1 MNRVS
6 VIGVTQKT
14 NMNYIS
20 ATKKKLV
27 GRNNQ
32 VCTSPIVLDYS
43 TTEDVQFQ
51 LIDEK
56 NQIQPVSGLTGL
68 YFAGSLGVGQQ
79 SYDLLFLSKDFTV
92 SEDVITFRVDTY
104 TRNYLDKIKKKGTE
118 INIEIGQISLD
129 VKRVILRDYALA
141 MPRVYVAGLSP
152 QEIESNDY
160 YTKEEV
166 DGLIRAVQPPTKLSE
181 LENDKGFVDSA
192 YVTGAVSG
200 KLDAPSGGTAG
211 QVLTKTE
218 AGEEWASA
226 PTKLSELEND
236 KGFVDSA
243 YVTGAVSGKLDAPS
257 GGTAGQVLT
266 KTETGEEWG
275 EAAQDTKFVSVEEK
289 TLGAS
294 GAYEVDFVNGKKIQ
308 KYSVTD
314 FARGT
319 AKITLAS
326 LDGAPADSAPTV
338 ELQLPVFEAVETLS
352 IPSSLN
358 VISMPESLEGGE
370 EQRDKIKYKYHDI
383 VFRAEKDFNGEWRT
397 YVNYAYSFD
406 ENRAIEDTRDY
417 FWIKP
422 LEDGSTISCGG
433 FNASYSIS
441 SSFDRV
447 NWTALTGATIAS
459 GVAAG
464 TKVYLI
470 GNTPTLG
477 SDGSSAG
484 FTVYCD
490 KSYSIGGKVFSLF
503 SDLLKPKTLTNQHD
517 LNRWQSGKANLRECS
532 VDFGPVSGF
541 SSMFSSCS
549 SLSGLPDG
557 FSWPNATNTR
567 NMFYGCSSLS
577 GLPDGFSCPN
587 TTDTGGMFAN
597 CSKLSGLPD
606 GFSCPNAT
614 STDSMFHYCSRLSGL
629 PDGFS
634 CPNTTHT
641 GYMFNSCSNLSGLP
655 DGFSCPNATN
665 TGGMF
670 AYCYSLS
677 GLPDGFSCPN
687 TTNTGEMFYSCSNLS
702 GLPDGFSCPNATNT
716 SNMLNGCSSLSGLPD
731 GFSCPNAT
739 DTGYMFNNCSRLSG
753 LPDGF
758 SCPNTTNTNQMF
770 SSCSR
775 LSRLPDGF
783 SCPNT
788 TNTRGMFRDCSSLSG
803 LPDGFSCPEAADT
816 LQMFSFCSSLT
827 RLPDGFS
834 CPNATNTN
842 GMFRNCSSL
851 SGLPDGFSCP
861 NTTDTGEMFTYCP
874 GLSGLPDGFSAP
886 NVTDANNM
894 FSDCS
899 SLTTIGSNVK
909 IANGASA
916 SSTDNTALNKSQIT
930 TIGDNFEWFTN
941 ATYSGTWDPA
951 LGIKNVFPNAT
962 AGSGWKVYNHHDGE

>member
-20 ATKKKLV
+20 ATKKRLV

-43 TTEDVQFQ
+43 TTEDISFQ
-51 LIDEK
+51 LIDER

-68 YFAGSLGVGQQ
+68 YFAGSLGIGQQ

-104 TRNYLDKIKKKGTE
+104 TRNYLDKIKKRGTE

-166 DGLIRAVQPPTKLSE
+166 DGLIGGVSVPKRLSE

-236 KGFVDSA
+236 LGFVEGTE
-243 YVTGAVSGKLDAPS
+243 VQRMVSGKLDNPS

-319 AKITLAS
+319 AEITLAS

-338 ELQLPVFEAVETLS
+338 ELQLPVLDEVWTLS
-352 IPSSLN
+352 LPSSLN

-370 EQRDKIKYKYHDI
+370 EQRDKIRFKYHDI
-383 VFRAEKDFNGEWRT
+383 VFRAEKDCNGEWRT
-397 YVNYAYSFD
+397 YANYAYSFD
-406 ENRAIEDTRDY
+406 ESRKVEDTRDY

-422 LEDGSTISCGG
+422 LEDGSTISCND
-433 FNASYSIS
+433 FNASYGIS

-447 NWTALTGATIAS
+447 NWTALTGATVAS
-459 GVAAG
+459 DVAAG

-470 GNTPTLG
+470 GDTSTLG
-477 SDGSSAG
+477 SVLYNGVG

-503 SDLLKPKTLTNQHD
+503 SDLLNPKTLTNKND
-517 LNRWQSGKANLRECS
+517 LNRWQLNKANLRECS

-541 SSMFSSCS
+541 SSMFS
-549 SLSGLPDG
+549 
-557 FSWPNATNTR
+557 
-567 NMFYGCSSLS
+567 GCSSLS

-587 TTDTGGMFAN
+587 ATSTYSMFNGCSKLSGLPDGFSCPDVSDASHMFSSCSSLSGLPDGFSVSSATDTGYMFGSCSKLSGLPDGFSCPNATDTKQMFYHCSSLSGLPDGFSVSSATDTGYMFDS

-614 STDSMFHYCSRLSGL
+614 STGGMFYSCYKLSGL

-634 CPNTTHT
+634 CPNTTST
-641 GYMFNSCSNLSGLP
+641 GSMFNGCFKLSGLP
-655 DGFSCPNATN
+655 DGFSCPNTTS
-665 TGGMF
+665 TGEMF
-670 AYCYSLS
+670 YNCYSLS

-687 TTNTGEMFYSCSNLS
+687 ATSTSEMFYN
-702 GLPDGFSCPNATNT
+702 
-716 SNMLNGCSSLSGLPD
+716 CSSLSGLPD

-739 DTGYMFNNCSRLSG
+739 GTYGMFKYCPKLSG

-758 SCPNTTNTNQMF
+758 SCPN
-770 SSCSR
+770 
-775 LSRLPDGF
+775 
-783 SCPNT
+783 
-788 TNTRGMFRDCSSLSG
+788 
-803 LPDGFSCPEAADT
+803 
-816 LQMFSFCSSLT
+816 
-827 RLPDGFS
+827 
-834 CPNATNTN
+834 ATST
-842 GMFRNCSSL
+842 S
-851 SGLPDGFSCP
+851 
-861 NTTDTGEMFTYCP
+861 EMFN
-874 GLSGLPDGFSAP
+874 G
-886 NVTDANNM
+886 
-894 FSDCS
+894 CS
-899 SLTTIGSNVK
+899 SLTTIGNNVK

-916 SSTDNTALNKSQIT
+916 NSTDNTNLDKSLIT

-941 ATYSGTWDPA
+941 ATFSGEWDPA

>member
-20 ATKKKLV
+20 ATKKRLV

-43 TTEDVQFQ
+43 TTEDISFQ
-51 LIDEK
+51 LIDER

-104 TRNYLDKIKKKGTE
+104 TRNYLDRIKKRGTE
-118 INIEIGQISLD
+118 ISIEIGQISLD

-160 YTKEEV
+160 YTKAETDE
-166 DGLIRAVQPPTKLSE
+166 LIGGISVPKKLSE
-181 LENDKGFVDSA
+181 LENDLGFVEGTE
-192 YVTGAVSG
+192 VQRMVSG
-200 KLDAPSGGTAG
+200 KLNNPSGGTAG

-218 AGEEWASA
+218 GGEAWASA

-236 KGFVDSA
+236 LGFVE
-243 YVTGAVSGKLDAPS
+243 GAEVQRMVSGKLDNPS

-289 TLGAS
+289 ALGES

-308 KYSVTD
+308 KYPVTD
-314 FARGT
+314 SARGT

-338 ELQLPVFEAVETLS
+338 ELQIPVFEEVETLS
-352 IPSSLN
+352 LPSSLN
-358 VISMPESLEGGE
+358 VISMPKSLEGGE
-370 EQRDKIKYKYHDI
+370 EQRNKIRWKYHDI
-383 VFRAEKDFNGEWRT
+383 VFRAEKDCNGEWRT
-397 YVNYAYSFD
+397 YANYAYSFD
-406 ENRAIEDTRDY
+406 ESREGDTRDY

-422 LEDGSTISCGG
+422 LEDGSTISCSN
-433 FNASYSIS
+433 FSASYGIS

-459 GVAAG
+459 DVAAG

-470 GNTPTLG
+470 GDTSTLG
-477 SDGSSAG
+477 SGSSSTG

-503 SDLLKPKTLTNQHD
+503 SDLLKPKTLTNQYD
-517 LNRWQSGKANLRECS
+517 LYQWQYYRNKLVECS
-532 VDFGPVSGF
+532 VDFGPVSSF
-541 SSMFSSCS
+541 SS
-549 SLSGLPDG
+549 
-557 FSWPNATNTR
+557 
-567 NMFYGCSSLS
+567 MFYGCSKLS

-587 TTDTGGMFAN
+587 VSDASYMFQS

-614 STDSMFHYCSRLSGL
+614 STNQMFY
-629 PDGFS
+629 D
-634 CPNTTHT
+634 CP
-641 GYMFNSCSNLSGLP
+641 SLSGLP
-655 DGFSCPNATN
+655 DGFSCPNATDTN
-665 TGGMF
+665 SMF
-670 AYCYSLS
+670 AACSSLS

-687 TTNTGEMFYSCSNLS
+687 ATGTYQMFYSCSNLS
-702 GLPDGFSCPNATNT
+702 GLPDGFSCPDVIDA
-716 SNMLNGCSSLSGLPD
+716 SYMFQSCSKLSGLP
-731 GFSCPNAT
+731 N
-739 DTGYMFNNCSRLSG
+739 
-753 LPDGF
+753 GF
-758 SCPNTTNTNQMF
+758 SCPNTT
-770 SSCSR
+770 
-775 LSRLPDGF
+775 
-783 SCPNT
+783 
-788 TNTRGMFRDCSSLSG
+788 
-803 LPDGFSCPEAADT
+803 AT
-816 LQMFSFCSSLT
+816 LQMFY
-827 RLPDGFS
+827 G
-834 CPNATNTN
+834 
-842 GMFRNCSSL
+842 
-851 SGLPDGFSCP
+851 
-861 NTTDTGEMFTYCP
+861 
-874 GLSGLPDGFSAP
+874 
-886 NVTDANNM
+886 
-894 FSDCS
+894 CS
-899 SLTTIGSNVK
+899 SLTTIGNNVK

-916 SSTDNTALNKSQIT
+916 TSTDDTELNKSKIT

-941 ATYSGTWDPA
+941 ATFSGTWDPA
-951 LGIKNVFPNAT
+951 LGIRNVFPNAT
-962 AGSGWKVYNHHDGE
+962 SVGTGWKVYNHHDGE

>member
-20 ATKKKLV
+20 ATKKRLV

-43 TTEDVQFQ
+43 TTEDISFQ

-104 TRNYLDKIKKKGTE
+104 TRNYLDRIKKRGTE
-118 INIEIGQISLD
+118 ISIEIGQISLD

-160 YTKEEV
+160 YTKGETDE
-166 DGLIRAVQPPTKLSE
+166 LIRAVQPPTKLSE
-181 LENDKGFVDSA
+181 LENDEGFVDSA
-192 YVTGAVSG
+192 YVTEAVSG

-236 KGFVDSA
+236 LGFVG
-243 YVTGAVSGKLDAPS
+243 GAEVQRMVSGKLDNPS

-289 TLGAS
+289 ALGAS

-308 KYSVTD
+308 KYPVTD
-314 FARGT
+314 SARGT

-338 ELQLPVFEAVETLS
+338 ELQLPVLDVVETLS
-352 IPSSLN
+352 LPSSLN
-358 VISMPESLEGGE
+358 VISMPKYLEGGE
-370 EQRDKIKYKYHDI
+370 EQRDKIRCKYHDI
-383 VFRAEKDFNGEWRT
+383 VFRAEKDCNGEWRT
-397 YVNYAYSFD
+397 YANYAYSFD
-406 ENRAIEDTRDY
+406 ESREVEDTRDY

-422 LEDGSTISCGG
+422 LEDGSTISCSN
-433 FNASYSIS
+433 FNASYGIS

-447 NWTALTGATIAS
+447 NWTALTGATVAS
-459 GVAAG
+459 DVAAG

-470 GNTPTLG
+470 GDTPTLD
-477 SDGSSAG
+477 SKLNSTG

-503 SDLLKPKTLTNQHD
+503 SDLLKPKTLTNQYD
-517 LNRWQSGKANLRECS
+517 LNRWQINKANLRECS

-541 SSMFSSCS
+541 SVMF
-549 SLSGLPDG
+549 D
-557 FSWPNATNTR
+557 N
-567 NMFYGCSSLS
+567 CSSLS

-587 TTDTGGMFAN
+587 ATNTNSMFSSCSSLSSLPDGFSCPNTTNTSEMFQYCSSLSRLPDGFSCPNATSTSEMFYRCSSLSGLPDGFSCLNTANTTGMFN
-597 CSKLSGLPD
+597 ECSKLSGLPD

-614 STDSMFHYCSRLSGL
+614 DT
-629 PDGFS
+629 
-634 CPNTTHT
+634 
-641 GYMFNSCSNLSGLP
+641 NL
-655 DGFSCPNATN
+655 
-665 TGGMF
+665 
-670 AYCYSLS
+670 
-677 GLPDGFSCPN
+677 
-687 TTNTGEMFYSCSNLS
+687 MFYN
-702 GLPDGFSCPNATNT
+702 
-716 SNMLNGCSSLSGLPD
+716 
-731 GFSCPNAT
+731 
-739 DTGYMFNNCSRLSG
+739 
-753 LPDGF
+753 
-758 SCPNTTNTNQMF
+758 
-770 SSCSR
+770 
-775 LSRLPDGF
+775 
-783 SCPNT
+783 
-788 TNTRGMFRDCSSLSG
+788 
-803 LPDGFSCPEAADT
+803 
-816 LQMFSFCSSLT
+816 
-827 RLPDGFS
+827 
-834 CPNATNTN
+834 
-842 GMFRNCSSL
+842 
-851 SGLPDGFSCP
+851 
-861 NTTDTGEMFTYCP
+861 
-874 GLSGLPDGFSAP
+874 
-886 NVTDANNM
+886 
-894 FSDCS
+894 CS
-899 SLTTIGSNVK
+899 SLTTIGNNVK

-916 SSTDNTALNKSQIT
+916 TSDDNTSLNKSLIT

-941 ATYSGTWDPA
+941 ATFSGTWDPA
-951 LGIKNVFPNAT
+951 LGIKDVFPNAVNVGT
-962 AGSGWKVYNHHDGE
+962 GWKVYNHHDGE

>member
-43 TTEDVQFQ
+43 TTEDIQFQ

-129 VKRVILRDYALA
+129 AKRVILRDYALA

-166 DGLIRAVQPPTKLSE
+166 DGLIGGVSVPKKLSE

-226 PTKLSELEND
+226 PKKLSELEND

-266 KTETGEEWG
+266 KTSAG
-275 EAAQDTKFVSVEEK
+275 EAWADQQGGDDPKNVPIEEK
-289 TLGAS
+289 TSAAS
-294 GAYEVDFVNGKKIQ
+294 NSYVVDFKNGKKIQ
-308 KYSVTD
+308 KYGLGS
-314 FARGT
+314 AASGT
-319 AKITLAS
+319 IEISIAGM
-326 LDGAPADSAPTV
+326 DGIPNGVAPTV
-338 ELQLPVFEAVETLS
+338 ELQIPVFEEVSTV
-352 IPSSLN
+352 SLPASLH
-358 VISMPESLEGGE
+358 VISMPQSLAGGE
-370 EQRDKIKYKYHDI
+370 EGRDYLRYAYHDI
-383 VFRAEKDFNGEWRT
+383 VFRAERDCSNEWKT
-397 YVNYAYSFD
+397 YVNYAYDFTED
-406 ENRAIEDTRDY
+406 KPIEDTREY
-417 FWIKP
+417 FYIEAM
-422 LEDGSTISCGG
+422 EDGSTFSCNG
-433 FNASYSIS
+433 FNASYKLS

-447 NWTALTGATIAS
+447 NWTALTGSTVAT
-459 GVAAG
+459 GVSAG
-464 TKVYLI
+464 TKMYLI
-470 GNTPTLG
+470 GDTTDLG
-477 SDGSSAG
+477 SLSYTAG
-484 FTVYCD
+484 WTIYSD
-490 KSYSIGGKVFSLF
+490 KSYKLGGKAFSLF
-503 SDLLKPKTLTNQHD
+503 SDLLKDKTLTNLDD
-517 LNRWQSGKANLRECS
+517 LTGFQENKTLLKECS
-532 VDFGPVSGF
+532 VDFTHIVDARE
-541 SSMFSSCS
+541 MFYNCS
-549 SLSGLPDG
+549 SLSSLPKG
-557 FSWPNATNTR
+557 FSCPNATDTSD
-567 NMFYGCSSLS
+567 MFYGCSSLS
-577 GLPDGFSCPN
+577 SLPDDFSCPN
-587 TTDTGGMFAN
+587 ATNTSDMFN
-597 CSKLSGLPD
+597 SCKLSGLPD

-614 STDSMFHYCSRLSGL
+614 D
-629 PDGFS
+629 
-634 CPNTTHT
+634 
-641 GYMFNSCSNLSGLP
+641 
-655 DGFSCPNATN
+655 TN
-665 TGGMF
+665 GMF
-670 AYCYSLS
+670 SFCHKLS

-687 TTNTGEMFYSCSNLS
+687 TTNTQS
-702 GLPDGFSCPNATNT
+702 
-716 SNMLNGCSSLSGLPD
+716 
-731 GFSCPNAT
+731 
-739 DTGYMFNNCSRLSG
+739 
-753 LPDGF
+753 
-758 SCPNTTNTNQMF
+758 MF
-770 SSCSR
+770 S
-775 LSRLPDGF
+775 
-783 SCPNT
+783 
-788 TNTRGMFRDCSSLSG
+788 
-803 LPDGFSCPEAADT
+803 
-816 LQMFSFCSSLT
+816 
-827 RLPDGFS
+827 
-834 CPNATNTN
+834 
-842 GMFRNCSSL
+842 NCSSL

-861 NTTDTGEMFTYCP
+861 NTTDTSDMFNYCLR
-874 GLSGLPDGFSAP
+874 LSGLPDGFSCP
-886 NVTDANNM
+886 NTTSTHSLFYDCFSLTRLPDGFSCPNATNTKTMFYHCAHLSGLPDGFSCPNATNTQSM
-894 FSDCS
+894 FSTCSRLSGLPDGFSCPNTTSTSQMLYDCS

-916 SSTDNTALNKSQIT
+916 SSTDDTALNKSQIT

-941 ATYSGTWDPA
+941 ATFSGTWDPA

>member
-43 TTEDVQFQ
+43 ATEDIQFQ

-166 DGLIRAVQPPTKLSE
+166 DGLIGGASVPKKLSE
-181 LENDKGFVDSA
+181 LENDLGFVDSA
-192 YVTGAVSG
+192 YVTEAVSG

-243 YVTGAVSGKLDAPS
+243 YVTAAVSGKLDAPS

-266 KTETGEEWG
+266 KTSAG
-275 EAAQDTKFVSVEEK
+275 EAWADQQGGDDPKNVPIEEK
-289 TLGAS
+289 TSAAS
-294 GAYEVDFVNGKKIQ
+294 NSYVVDFKNGKKIQ
-308 KYSVTD
+308 KYGLGS
-314 FARGT
+314 AASGT
-319 AKITLAS
+319 IEISIAGM
-326 LDGAPADSAPTV
+326 DGIPNGVAPTV
-338 ELQLPVFEAVETLS
+338 ELQIPVFEEVSTV
-352 IPSSLN
+352 SLPASLH
-358 VISMPESLEGGE
+358 VISMPQSLAGGE
-370 EQRDKIKYKYHDI
+370 EGRDYLRYAYHDI
-383 VFRAEKDFNGEWRT
+383 VFRAERDCSNEWKT
-397 YVNYAYSFD
+397 YVNYAYDFTED
-406 ENRAIEDTRDY
+406 KPIEDTREY
-417 FWIKP
+417 FYIEAM
-422 LEDGSTISCGG
+422 EDGSTFSCNG
-433 FNASYSIS
+433 FNASYKLS

-447 NWTALTGATIAS
+447 NWTALTGSTVAT
-459 GVAAG
+459 GVSAG
-464 TKVYLI
+464 TKMYLI
-470 GNTPTLG
+470 GDTTDLG
-477 SDGSSAG
+477 SLSYTAG
-484 FTVYCD
+484 WTIYSD
-490 KSYSIGGKVFSLF
+490 KSYKLGGKAFSLF
-503 SDLLKPKTLTNQHD
+503 SDLLKDKTLTNLDD
-517 LNRWQSGKANLRECS
+517 LTGFQENKTLLKECS
-532 VDFGPVSGF
+532 VDFTHIVDACK
-541 SSMFSSCS
+541 MFYSCS
-549 SLSGLPDG
+549 SLSSLPKG
-557 FSWPNATNTR
+557 FSCPNATDTSD
-567 NMFYGCSSLS
+567 MFYGCSSLS
-577 GLPDGFSCPN
+577 SLPDDFSCPN
-587 TTDTGGMFAN
+587 ATNTSDMFSS
-597 CSKLSGLPD
+597 CKLSGLPD

-614 STDSMFHYCSRLSGL
+614 D
-629 PDGFS
+629 
-634 CPNTTHT
+634 
-641 GYMFNSCSNLSGLP
+641 
-655 DGFSCPNATN
+655 TN
-665 TGGMF
+665 GMF
-670 AYCYSLS
+670 SFCHKLS

-687 TTNTGEMFYSCSNLS
+687 TTNTQS
-702 GLPDGFSCPNATNT
+702 
-716 SNMLNGCSSLSGLPD
+716 
-731 GFSCPNAT
+731 
-739 DTGYMFNNCSRLSG
+739 
-753 LPDGF
+753 
-758 SCPNTTNTNQMF
+758 MF
-770 SSCSR
+770 S
-775 LSRLPDGF
+775 
-783 SCPNT
+783 
-788 TNTRGMFRDCSSLSG
+788 
-803 LPDGFSCPEAADT
+803 
-816 LQMFSFCSSLT
+816 
-827 RLPDGFS
+827 
-834 CPNATNTN
+834 
-842 GMFRNCSSL
+842 NCSSL

-861 NTTDTGEMFTYCP
+861 NTTDTSDMFNYCLR
-874 GLSGLPDGFSAP
+874 LSGLPDGFSCP
-886 NVTDANNM
+886 NTTSTQSMFYDCFSLTRLPDGFSCPNATNTKTMFYHCAHLSGLPDGFSCPNATNTQSM
-894 FSDCS
+894 FSTCSRLSGLPDGFSCPNTTSTSQMLYDCS

-916 SSTDNTALNKSQIT
+916 TSTDDTRLDKSQIT

-941 ATYSGTWDPA
+941 ATFSGTWDPA

>member
-43 TTEDVQFQ
+43 ATEDIQFQ

-129 VKRVILRDYALA
+129 AKRVILRDYALA

-166 DGLIRAVQPPTKLSE
+166 DGLIGGASAPKKLSE
-181 LENDKGFVDSA
+181 LENDLGFVDSA

-218 AGEEWASA
+218 AGEEW
-226 PTKLSELEND
+226 K
-236 KGFVDSA
+236 
-243 YVTGAVSGKLDAPS
+243 
-257 GGTAGQVLT
+257 
-266 KTETGEEWG
+266 
-275 EAAQDTKFVSVEEK
+275 AAQDTEFVSVEEK

-314 FARGT
+314 SARGT

-358 VISMPESLEGGE
+358 VISMPKSLEGGE
-370 EQRDKIKYKYHDI
+370 EQRDRIKYKYHDI

-397 YVNYAYSFD
+397 YANYAYSFD
-406 ENRAIEDTRDY
+406 ESRAVEDTRDY

-422 LEDGSTISCGG
+422 LEDGSAISCSG
-433 FNASYSIS
+433 FNASYGIS

-447 NWTALTGATIAS
+447 NWTALTGATVAS

-464 TKVYLI
+464 AKVYLI
-470 GNTPTLG
+470 GDTPTLG
-477 SDGSSAG
+477 SKLNGTG

-490 KSYSIGGKVFSLF
+490 KGYSIGGKVFSLF

-517 LNRWQSGKANLRECS
+517 LNRWQYRKANLRECS

-557 FSWPNATNTR
+557 FSCPNATDTGYMFNSCSSLSGLPDGFSCPNATNADGMFQSCSSLSGLPDGFSCPNATGTGYMFYSCSGLFR
-567 NMFYGCSSLS
+567 LPDGFSCPNATSTDQMFYGCSSLS

-587 TTDTGGMFAN
+587 TAN
-597 CSKLSGLPD
+597 
-606 GFSCPNAT
+606 
-614 STDSMFHYCSRLSGL
+614 
-629 PDGFS
+629 
-634 CPNTTHT
+634 T
-641 GYMFNSCSNLSGLP
+641 GYMFR
-655 DGFSCPNATN
+655 
-665 TGGMF
+665 
-670 AYCYSLS
+670 
-677 GLPDGFSCPN
+677 
-687 TTNTGEMFYSCSNLS
+687 
-702 GLPDGFSCPNATNT
+702 
-716 SNMLNGCSSLSGLPD
+716 GCSSLSGLPD
-731 GFSCPNAT
+731 GFSCPNTSDAKW
-739 DTGYMFNNCSRLSG
+739 MFYG
-753 LPDGF
+753 
-758 SCPNTTNTNQMF
+758 
-770 SSCSR
+770 
-775 LSRLPDGF
+775 
-783 SCPNT
+783 
-788 TNTRGMFRDCSSLSG
+788 CSSLS
-803 LPDGFSCPEAADT
+803 
-816 LQMFSFCSSLT
+816 

-842 GMFRNCSSL
+842 KMFYSCSSL

-861 NTTDTGEMFTYCP
+861 NTTDTGYMFYHCSE
-874 GLSGLPDGFSAP
+874 LSGLPDGFSCP
-886 NVTDANNM
+886 NATNTDGM
-894 FSDCS
+894 FYRCS

-909 IANGASA
+909 IANGAGA
-916 SSTDNTALNKSQIT
+916 ISTDNTELNKSQIT

-941 ATYSGTWDPA
+941 ATFSGTWDPA

>member
-43 TTEDVQFQ
+43 TTEDIQFQ

-243 YVTGAVSGKLDAPS
+243 YVTAAVSGKLDAPS

-266 KTETGEEWG
+266 KTEAG
-275 EAAQDTKFVSVEEK
+275 EAWADQQGGDDPKNVPIEEK
-289 TLGAS
+289 TSAAS
-294 GAYEVDFVNGKKIQ
+294 NSYVVDFKNGKKIQ
-308 KYSVTD
+308 KYGLGS
-314 FARGT
+314 AASGT
-319 AKITLAS
+319 IEISIAGM
-326 LDGAPADSAPTV
+326 DGIPNGVAPTV
-338 ELQLPVFEAVETLS
+338 ELQIPVFEEVSTV
-352 IPSSLN
+352 SLPASLH
-358 VISMPESLEGGE
+358 VISMPQSLAGGE
-370 EQRDKIKYKYHDI
+370 EGRDYLRYAYHDI
-383 VFRAEKDFNGEWRT
+383 VFRAERDCSNEWKT
-397 YVNYAYSFD
+397 YVNYAYDFTED
-406 ENRAIEDTRDY
+406 KPIEDTREY
-417 FWIKP
+417 FYIEAM
-422 LEDGSTISCGG
+422 EDGSTFSCNG
-433 FNASYSIS
+433 FNASYKLS

-447 NWTALTGATIAS
+447 NWTALTGSIVAT
-459 GVAAG
+459 GVSAG
-464 TKVYLI
+464 TKMYLI
-470 GNTPTLG
+470 GDTTDLG
-477 SDGSSAG
+477 SLSYTAG
-484 FTVYCD
+484 WTIYSD
-490 KSYSIGGKVFSLF
+490 KSYKLGGKAFSLF
-503 SDLLKPKTLTNQHD
+503 SDLLKDKTLTNLED
-517 LNRWQSGKANLRECS
+517 LTCFQENKTLLKECS
-532 VDFGPVSGF
+532 VDFTHIVDAYG
-541 SSMFSSCS
+541 MFYNCS
-549 SLSGLPDG
+549 SLSSLPKG
-557 FSWPNATNTR
+557 FSCPNATDTNH
-567 NMFYGCSSLS
+567 MFYGCSSLS
-577 GLPDGFSCPN
+577 SLPDDFSCPN
-587 TTDTGGMFAN
+587 ATNTSDMFSS
-597 CSKLSGLPD
+597 CKLSGLPD

-614 STDSMFHYCSRLSGL
+614 D
-629 PDGFS
+629 
-634 CPNTTHT
+634 
-641 GYMFNSCSNLSGLP
+641 
-655 DGFSCPNATN
+655 TN
-665 TGGMF
+665 GMF
-670 AYCYSLS
+670 SFCHKLS

-687 TTNTGEMFYSCSNLS
+687 TTNTQS
-702 GLPDGFSCPNATNT
+702 
-716 SNMLNGCSSLSGLPD
+716 
-731 GFSCPNAT
+731 
-739 DTGYMFNNCSRLSG
+739 
-753 LPDGF
+753 
-758 SCPNTTNTNQMF
+758 MF
-770 SSCSR
+770 S
-775 LSRLPDGF
+775 
-783 SCPNT
+783 
-788 TNTRGMFRDCSSLSG
+788 
-803 LPDGFSCPEAADT
+803 
-816 LQMFSFCSSLT
+816 
-827 RLPDGFS
+827 
-834 CPNATNTN
+834 
-842 GMFRNCSSL
+842 NCSSL

-861 NTTDTGEMFTYCP
+861 NTTDTSDMFNYCLR
-874 GLSGLPDGFSAP
+874 LSGLPDGFSCP
-886 NVTDANNM
+886 NTTSTQSMFYDCFSLTRLPDGFSCPNATNTKTMFYHCAHLSGLPDGFSCPNATNTQSM
-894 FSDCS
+894 FSTCSRLSGLPDGFSCPNTTSTSQMLYDCS

-916 SSTDNTALNKSQIT
+916 TSTDDTRLDKSQIT

-941 ATYSGTWDPA
+941 ATFSGTWDPA

>member
-43 TTEDVQFQ
+43 TTEDIQFQ

-211 QVLTKTE
+211 QVLTKTS
-218 AGEEWASA
+218 AGEAWA
-226 PTKLSELEND
+226 D
-236 KGFVDSA
+236 QQ
-243 YVTGAVSGKLDAPS
+243 
-257 GGTAGQVLT
+257 GGDDPKNVPI
-266 KTETGEEWG
+266 
-275 EAAQDTKFVSVEEK
+275 EEK
-289 TLGAS
+289 TSAAS
-294 GAYEVDFVNGKKIQ
+294 NSYVVDFKNGKKIQ
-308 KYSVTD
+308 KYGLGS
-314 FARGT
+314 AASGT
-319 AKITLAS
+319 IEISIAGM
-326 LDGAPADSAPTV
+326 DGIPNGVAPTV
-338 ELQLPVFEAVETLS
+338 ELQIPVFEEVSTV
-352 IPSSLN
+352 SLPASLH
-358 VISMPESLEGGE
+358 VISMPQSLAGAEEGRGYL
-370 EQRDKIKYKYHDI
+370 RYAYHDI

-397 YVNYAYSFD
+397 YVNYAYDFTED
-406 ENRAIEDTRDY
+406 KPVEDTREY
-417 FWIKP
+417 FYIEAM
-422 LEDGSTISCGG
+422 EDGSTFSCDG
-433 FNASYSIS
+433 FKASYKLS

-470 GNTPTLG
+470 GDTSTLG
-477 SDGSSAG
+477 SDWSSAG

-532 VDFGPVSGF
+532 VDFGPVSDF
-541 SSMFSSCS
+541 SY
-549 SLSGLPDG
+549 
-557 FSWPNATNTR
+557 
-567 NMFYGCSSLS
+567 MFY
-577 GLPDGFSCPN
+577 N
-587 TTDTGGMFAN
+587 
-597 CSKLSGLPD
+597 
-606 GFSCPNAT
+606 
-614 STDSMFHYCSRLSGL
+614 
-629 PDGFS
+629 
-634 CPNTTHT
+634 
-641 GYMFNSCSNLSGLP
+641 
-655 DGFSCPNATN
+655 
-665 TGGMF
+665 
-670 AYCYSLS
+670 
-677 GLPDGFSCPN
+677 
-687 TTNTGEMFYSCSNLS
+687 
-702 GLPDGFSCPNATNT
+702 
-716 SNMLNGCSSLSGLPD
+716 CSSLSGLPD

-739 DTGYMFNNCSRLSG
+739 DINRMFY
-753 LPDGF
+753 
-758 SCPNTTNTNQMF
+758 
-770 SSCSR
+770 SCSN

-783 SCPNT
+783 SCPNA
-788 TNTRGMFRDCSSLSG
+788 TNTGEMFSNCSSLSG
-803 LPDGFSCPEAADT
+803 LPDGFSCPNVTDANS
-816 LQMFSFCSSLT
+816 MFSNCSSLSGLPDGFSCPNATNTGSMFYFCRSLT

-834 CPNATNTN
+834 CPNATNTG
-842 GMFRNCSSL
+842 GMFSDCSSL

-861 NTTDTGEMFTYCP
+861 NTTSTGGMFAY
-874 GLSGLPDGFSAP
+874 
-886 NVTDANNM
+886 
-894 FSDCS
+894 CS

-916 SSTDNTALNKSQIT
+916 SSTDDTELDKSQIT

-941 ATYSGTWDPA
+941 ATFSGTWDPA

>member
-20 ATKKKLV
+20 ATKKRLV

-43 TTEDVQFQ
+43 TTEDISFQ
-51 LIDEK
+51 LIDER

-104 TRNYLDKIKKKGTE
+104 TRNYLDKIKKRGTE

-166 DGLIRAVQPPTKLSE
+166 DGLIGGVSVPKRLSE
-181 LENDKGFVDSA
+181 LENDLGFVEETE
-192 YVTGAVSG
+192 VQRMVSG
-200 KLDAPSGGTAG
+200 KLDNPSGGTAG

-218 AGEEWASA
+218 SGEEWASA

-236 KGFVDSA
+236 LGFVEGTE
-243 YVTGAVSGKLDAPS
+243 VQRMVSGKLDNPS

-266 KTETGEEWG
+266 KTESGEEWG
-275 EAAQDTKFVSVEEK
+275 EAAQDTKFVSVEGK
-289 TLGAS
+289 TLGES

-338 ELQLPVFEAVETLS
+338 ELQIPVFEEVGTLS
-352 IPSSLN
+352 LPSSLN
-358 VISMPESLEGGE
+358 VISMPKSLEGGE
-370 EQRDKIKYKYHDI
+370 EQRNKIRCKYHDI
-383 VFRAEKDFNGEWRT
+383 VFRAEKDCNGEWRT
-397 YVNYAYSFD
+397 YANYAYSFD
-406 ENRAIEDTRDY
+406 ESREVEDTRDY

-422 LEDGSTISCGG
+422 LEDGSTISCSN

-470 GNTPTLG
+470 GDTSTLG
-477 SDGSSAG
+477 SGSSSAG

-503 SDLLKPKTLTNQHD
+503 SDLLKPKTLTNQFD
-517 LNRWQSGKANLRECS
+517 LYQWQSYRDKLVECS
-532 VDFGPVSGF
+532 VDFGPVSCF
-541 SSMFSSCS
+541 SHMFSDCS

-557 FSWPNATNTR
+557 FSCQNATDTSNMFDSCSKLSGLPDGFSCPNAANTYR
-567 NMFYGCSSLS
+567 MFAGCSKLSGLPDGFSCQNATDTSNMFYNCSSLS

-587 TTDTGGMFAN
+587 VTYAYRMFSGCDELSGLPDGFSCPNATSTEGMFQY
-597 CSKLSGLPD
+597 CPKLSGLPD

-614 STDSMFHYCSRLSGL
+614 ST
-629 PDGFS
+629 
-634 CPNTTHT
+634 NQ
-641 GYMFNSCSNLSGLP
+641 
-655 DGFSCPNATN
+655 
-665 TGGMF
+665 
-670 AYCYSLS
+670 
-677 GLPDGFSCPN
+677 
-687 TTNTGEMFYSCSNLS
+687 MFYS
-702 GLPDGFSCPNATNT
+702 
-716 SNMLNGCSSLSGLPD
+716 
-731 GFSCPNAT
+731 
-739 DTGYMFNNCSRLSG
+739 
-753 LPDGF
+753 
-758 SCPNTTNTNQMF
+758 
-770 SSCSR
+770 
-775 LSRLPDGF
+775 
-783 SCPNT
+783 
-788 TNTRGMFRDCSSLSG
+788 
-803 LPDGFSCPEAADT
+803 
-816 LQMFSFCSSLT
+816 
-827 RLPDGFS
+827 
-834 CPNATNTN
+834 
-842 GMFRNCSSL
+842 
-851 SGLPDGFSCP
+851 
-861 NTTDTGEMFTYCP
+861 
-874 GLSGLPDGFSAP
+874 
-886 NVTDANNM
+886 
-894 FSDCS
+894 CS
-899 SLTTIGSNVK
+899 SLTTIGNNVK

-916 SSTDNTALNKSQIT
+916 ASNDDTRLDKSLIT

-951 LGIKNVFPNAT
+951 LGIKNVFPNAVNVGT
-962 AGSGWKVYNHHDGE
+962 GWKVYNHHDGE

>member
-20 ATKKKLV
+20 ATKKRLV

-43 TTEDVQFQ
+43 TTEDISFQ
-51 LIDEK
+51 LIDER

-104 TRNYLDKIKKKGTE
+104 TRNYLDKIKKRGTE
-118 INIEIGQISLD
+118 ISIEIGQISLD

-160 YTKEEV
+160 YTKAETDE
-166 DGLIRAVQPPTKLSE
+166 LIRAAQPPTKLSE
-181 LENDKGFVDSA
+181 LENDLGFVEGTE
-192 YVTGAVSG
+192 VQRMVSG
-200 KLDAPSGGTAG
+200 KLD
-211 QVLTKTE
+211 
-218 AGEEWASA
+218 
-226 PTKLSELEND
+226 N
-236 KGFVDSA
+236 
-243 YVTGAVSGKLDAPS
+243 PS

-289 TLGAS
+289 ALGES

-308 KYSVTD
+308 KYPVTD
-314 FARGT
+314 SARGT

-326 LDGAPADSAPTV
+326 LVGAPADSAPTV
-338 ELQLPVFEAVETLS
+338 ELQLPVLDEVGTLS
-352 IPSSLN
+352 LPSSLN
-358 VISMPESLEGGE
+358 VISMPKSLEGGE
-370 EQRDKIKYKYHDI
+370 EQRYKIRCKYHDI
-383 VFRAEKDFNGEWRT
+383 VFRAEKDCNGEWRT
-397 YVNYAYSFD
+397 YANYAYSFD
-406 ENRAIEDTRDY
+406 ENREVEDTRDY

-422 LEDGSTISCGG
+422 LEDGSTISCDG
-433 FNASYSIS
+433 FNASYGIS

-447 NWTALTGATIAS
+447 NWTALTGATVAS
-459 GVAAG
+459 DVAAG

-470 GNTPTLG
+470 GDTPTLG
-477 SDGSSAG
+477 SGQGRTG

-503 SDLLKPKTLTNQHD
+503 SDLLKPKTLTNEYD
-517 LNRWQSGKANLRECS
+517 LNRWQLEKANLRECS

-541 SSMFSSCS
+541 SLMFHS
-549 SLSGLPDG
+549 
-557 FSWPNATNTR
+557 
-567 NMFYGCSSLS
+567 CSSLS

-587 TTDTGGMFAN
+587 ATGTG
-597 CSKLSGLPD
+597 
-606 GFSCPNAT
+606 
-614 STDSMFHYCSRLSGL
+614 SMFHS
-629 PDGFS
+629 
-634 CPNTTHT
+634 
-641 GYMFNSCSNLSGLP
+641 
-655 DGFSCPNATN
+655 
-665 TGGMF
+665 
-670 AYCYSLS
+670 
-677 GLPDGFSCPN
+677 
-687 TTNTGEMFYSCSNLS
+687 
-702 GLPDGFSCPNATNT
+702 
-716 SNMLNGCSSLSGLPD
+716 CSSLSGLPD

-739 DTGYMFNNCSRLSG
+739 DTS
-753 LPDGF
+753 
-758 SCPNTTNTNQMF
+758 QMF
-770 SSCSR
+770 S
-775 LSRLPDGF
+775 
-783 SCPNT
+783 N
-788 TNTRGMFRDCSSLSG
+788 CSSLSG
-803 LPDGFSCPEAADT
+803 LPDGFSCPAVSDARY
-816 LQMFSFCSSLT
+816 MFRSCSSLSG
-827 RLPDGFS
+827 LPDGFS
-834 CPNATNTN
+834 CPNATDTEQ
-842 GMFRNCSSL
+842 MFFGCSSL

-861 NTTDTGEMFTYCP
+861 NTANTNQMFSSCSS
-874 GLSGLPDGFSAP
+874 LSGLPDGFSCP
-886 NVTDANNM
+886 NATDTARM
-894 FSDCS
+894 FQFCS
-899 SLTTIGSNVK
+899 SLTTIGNNVK

-916 SSTDNTALNKSQIT
+916 TSTDDTRMDKSSIT

>member
-43 TTEDVQFQ
+43 ATEDIQFQ

-68 YFAGSLGVGQQ
+68 YFAGSLGIGQQ

-166 DGLIRAVQPPTKLSE
+166 DGLIGGVSVPKKLSE

-338 ELQLPVFEAVETLS
+338 ELQLPVIEDVETLS
-352 IPSSLN
+352 LPSSLN
-358 VISMPESLEGGE
+358 VISMPKSLEGGE
-370 EQRDKIKYKYHDI
+370 EQRDKIRCKYHDI
-383 VFRAEKDFNGEWRT
+383 VFRAEKDCNGEWRT
-397 YVNYAYSFD
+397 YANYAYSFD
-406 ENRAIEDTRDY
+406 ESRKVEDTRDY

-422 LEDGSTISCGG
+422 LEDGSTISCSN

-470 GNTPTLG
+470 GNTSTLG
-477 SDGSSAG
+477 SGSSSAG

-503 SDLLKPKTLTNQHD
+503 SDLLKPKTLTNRHD
-517 LNRWQSGKANLRECS
+517 LNSWQSSKANLRECS

-541 SSMFSSCS
+541 SSMFNSCS

-557 FSWPNATNTR
+557 FSCPNATGTGYMFNSCSSLSGLPDGFSCPNTTNTHSMFSDCSSLSGLPDGFSCPNTTDTYSMFYSCSSLSGLPDGFSCPNATGTGYMFNSCSSLSGLPDGFSCPNTTSTSQMFYNCSGLFRLPDGFSCPNATNTGNMFYKCSSLSR
-567 NMFYGCSSLS
+567 LPDGFSCPNTTDTGYMFYGCSSLS

-587 TTDTGGMFAN
+587 TTNTH
-597 CSKLSGLPD
+597 
-606 GFSCPNAT
+606 
-614 STDSMFHYCSRLSGL
+614 SMFS
-629 PDGFS
+629 D
-634 CPNTTHT
+634 
-641 GYMFNSCSNLSGLP
+641 
-655 DGFSCPNATN
+655 
-665 TGGMF
+665 
-670 AYCYSLS
+670 
-677 GLPDGFSCPN
+677 
-687 TTNTGEMFYSCSNLS
+687 
-702 GLPDGFSCPNATNT
+702 
-716 SNMLNGCSSLSGLPD
+716 
-731 GFSCPNAT
+731 
-739 DTGYMFNNCSRLSG
+739 
-753 LPDGF
+753 
-758 SCPNTTNTNQMF
+758 
-770 SSCSR
+770 
-775 LSRLPDGF
+775 
-783 SCPNT
+783 
-788 TNTRGMFRDCSSLSG
+788 
-803 LPDGFSCPEAADT
+803 
-816 LQMFSFCSSLT
+816 
-827 RLPDGFS
+827 
-834 CPNATNTN
+834 
-842 GMFRNCSSL
+842 CSSL

-861 NTTDTGEMFTYCP
+861 NTTDTYSMFYSCSS
-874 GLSGLPDGFSAP
+874 LSGLPDGFSCP
-886 NVTDANNM
+886 NATGTGYM
-894 FSDCS
+894 FNSCSSLSGLPDGFSCPNTTSTNAMFQYCS

>member
-20 ATKKKLV
+20 ATKKRLV

-43 TTEDVQFQ
+43 TTEDISFQ

-104 TRNYLDKIKKKGTE
+104 TRNYLDRIKKRGTE
-118 INIEIGQISLD
+118 ISIEIGQISLD

-160 YTKEEV
+160 YTKEET
-166 DGLIRAVQPPTKLSE
+166 DELIRAAQPPTKLSE
-181 LENDKGFVDSA
+181 LENDLGFVE
-192 YVTGAVSG
+192 GAEVQRMVSG
-200 KLDAPSGGTAG
+200 KLDNPSGGTAG

-218 AGEEWASA
+218 TGEEWASA

-236 KGFVDSA
+236 LGFVG
-243 YVTGAVSGKLDAPS
+243 GAEVQRMVSGKLDNPS

-289 TLGAS
+289 ALGES

-308 KYSVTD
+308 KYPVTD
-314 FARGT
+314 SARGT

-338 ELQLPVFEAVETLS
+338 ELQLPVLDEVGTLS
-352 IPSSLN
+352 LPSSLN

-370 EQRDKIKYKYHDI
+370 EQRDRIRCKYHDI
-383 VFRAEKDFNGEWRT
+383 VFRAEKDCNGEWRT
-397 YVNYAYSFD
+397 YANYAYSFD
-406 ENRAIEDTRDY
+406 ESRAVEDTRDY

-422 LEDGSTISCGG
+422 LEDGSTISCSN
-433 FNASYSIS
+433 FNASYGIS

-459 GVAAG
+459 DVAAG

-470 GNTPTLG
+470 GDTSTLG
-477 SDGSSAG
+477 SGSSSAG

-490 KSYSIGGKVFSLF
+490 KGYSIGGKVFSLF
-503 SDLLKPKTLTNQHD
+503 SDLLKPKTLTNQYD
-517 LNRWQSGKANLRECS
+517 LNNWQVNKANLRECS

-541 SSMFSSCS
+541 SLMF
-549 SLSGLPDG
+549 L
-557 FSWPNATNTR
+557 
-567 NMFYGCSSLS
+567 
-577 GLPDGFSCPN
+577 
-587 TTDTGGMFAN
+587 
-597 CSKLSGLPD
+597 
-606 GFSCPNAT
+606 
-614 STDSMFHYCSRLSGL
+614 
-629 PDGFS
+629 
-634 CPNTTHT
+634 
-641 GYMFNSCSNLSGLP
+641 
-655 DGFSCPNATN
+655 
-665 TGGMF
+665 
-670 AYCYSLS
+670 
-677 GLPDGFSCPN
+677 
-687 TTNTGEMFYSCSNLS
+687 
-702 GLPDGFSCPNATNT
+702 
-716 SNMLNGCSSLSGLPD
+716 GCSSLSGLPD

-739 DTGYMFNNCSRLSG
+739 STFY
-753 LPDGF
+753 
-758 SCPNTTNTNQMF
+758 
-770 SSCSR
+770 
-775 LSRLPDGF
+775 
-783 SCPNT
+783 
-788 TNTRGMFRDCSSLSG
+788 MFRDCSSLSG
-803 LPDGFSCPEAADT
+803 LPDGFSCPNAT
-816 LQMFSFCSSLT
+816 STYQMFYS
-827 RLPDGFS
+827 
-834 CPNATNTN
+834 
-842 GMFRNCSSL
+842 
-851 SGLPDGFSCP
+851 
-861 NTTDTGEMFTYCP
+861 
-874 GLSGLPDGFSAP
+874 
-886 NVTDANNM
+886 
-894 FSDCS
+894 CS
-899 SLTTIGSNVK
+899 SLTTIGNNVK

-916 SSTDNTALNKSQIT
+916 TSTDNTSMDKSLIT

-941 ATYSGTWDPA
+941 ATFSGEWDPA